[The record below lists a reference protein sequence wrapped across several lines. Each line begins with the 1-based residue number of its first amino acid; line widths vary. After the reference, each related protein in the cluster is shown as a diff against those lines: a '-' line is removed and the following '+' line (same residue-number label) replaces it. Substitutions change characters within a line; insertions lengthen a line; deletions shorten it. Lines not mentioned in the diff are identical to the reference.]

1 MFTYYMKQNDDD
13 LPVTQRDLRLSM
25 KEFKSEIIKDMM
37 KEVESLFS
45 TFTQLIFER
54 FDLQDAELAKKADK
68 TDIARIENKL
78 DATIDQ
84 VDDHE
89 GRIDKLESQTV

>member
-1 MFTYYMKQNDDD
+1 MKQNDDD